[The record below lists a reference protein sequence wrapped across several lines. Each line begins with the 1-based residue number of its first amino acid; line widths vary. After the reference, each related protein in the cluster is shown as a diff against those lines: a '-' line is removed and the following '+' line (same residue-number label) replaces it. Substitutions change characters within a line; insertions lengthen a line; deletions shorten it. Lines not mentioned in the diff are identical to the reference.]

1 MLINHLKT
9 AYPDFNTRPPNI
21 TDLTGFYKEAKKRL
35 NNIIKINKIIK
46 YIIMLYA
53 SVLPT
58 SRTSGFYKEGKK
70 RSKTFYYYIL
80 FIDIDIII
88 IVFRRVC
95 VANIT
100 IM

>member
-70 RSKTFYYYIL
+70 RSKTF
-80 FIDIDIII
+80 III
-88 IVFRRVC
+88 YYLLIL
-95 VANIT
+95 I
-100 IM
+100 